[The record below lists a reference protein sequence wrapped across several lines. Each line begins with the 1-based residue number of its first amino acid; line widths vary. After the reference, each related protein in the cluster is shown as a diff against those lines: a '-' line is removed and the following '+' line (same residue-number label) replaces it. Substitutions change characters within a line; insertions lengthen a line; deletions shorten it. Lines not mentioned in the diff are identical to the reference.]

1 MSGSSAFSKLIL
13 YIWQFSIQILLK
25 PSLKDFEHN
34 LIISQ
39 TEEPGRLQSL
49 GSQSQ
54 TVLSDFHF
62 HFTSMGSEHNCL
74 VVWIFFITA
83 LLGNWEENWYF
94 PVVWPLDYPNM
105 LTYWVEHIKVV
116 IFRIWNSSAGI
127 PSHLLALYLGMLPKT
142 HLTSHSR
149 MSGSRWVTTPWWLSG
164 SLKPFLYSSSVC
176 SCHLF

>member
-1 MSGSSAFSKLIL
+1 MNQRQIFFLEFPCFLHDPKKVGNLMSGSSAFSKLIL
-13 YIWQFSIQILLK
+13 YILQFSIQILLK

-39 TEEPGRLQSL
+39 TEEPGRLQSM

-54 TVLSDFHF
+54 TGLSDFHF

-74 VVWIFFITA
+74 VVWIFITA
-83 LLGNWEENWYF
+83 LLWNWEENWYF
-94 PVVWPLDYPNM
+94 PVLWPLDYPNM
-105 LTYWVEHIKVV
+105 LTYGVQHFNAI
-116 IFRIWNSSAGI
+116 I
-127 PSHLLALYLGMLPKT
+127 
-142 HLTSHSR
+142 LT
-149 MSGSRWVTTPWWLSG
+149 TTPWWLSG